1 MSSWNTEH
9 LMQLK
14 EITNHKVIYD
24 GYEFVWMV
32 RLDGNWI
39 RRYVRNF
46 SDYNTPISWI
56 HFNLSRWG
64 NEYVSRRSEYLKEMR
79 SNLEA
84 DIKIA
89 EISRE
94 ANVTT
99 KQKVLEVINLKPKI
113 SNKEIAD
120 ILDITVRSVER
131 HRK

>member
-113 SNKEIAD
+113 SSKEIAD

>member
-1 MSSWNTEH
+1 
-9 LMQLK
+9 MQLK

-94 ANVTT
+94 ANITT

-113 SNKEIAD
+113 SSKEIAD

>member
-1 MSSWNTEH
+1 
-9 LMQLK
+9 MQLK

-79 SNLEA
+79 SNLET

-89 EISRE
+89 KISRE

-113 SNKEIAD
+113 SSKEIAD

>member
-1 MSSWNTEH
+1 
-9 LMQLK
+9 MQLK

-64 NEYVSRRSEYLKEMR
+64 NEYVSRRSEYLKEMK

-113 SNKEIAD
+113 SSKEIAD
-120 ILDITVRSVER
+120 ILGVTVRSVER

>member
-1 MSSWNTEH
+1 
-9 LMQLK
+9 MQLK

-113 SNKEIAD
+113 SSKEIAD

>member
-64 NEYVSRRSEYLKEMR
+64 NEYVSRRSEYLKEMK

-113 SNKEIAD
+113 SSKEIAD
-120 ILDITVRSVER
+120 ILGVTVRSVER